1 MVAFLLRRG
10 GGKAYKNIT
19 SIICMAKAGRG
30 FYRSSPK
37 NVIKIFRALR
47 KAYDDGDDYLSV
59 REIARR
65 TGLHQWTVSRTVDL
79 WMRYVVDVVMP
90 EELEHVGLRIKLVRL
105 INPKTTEDKV
115 LRAMGISNV

>member
-1 MVAFLLRRG
+1 
-10 GGKAYKNIT
+10 
-19 SIICMAKAGRG
+19 MAKAGRG